1 MEKRY
6 QVFVS
11 STYEDLKE
19 ERASVM
25 QTLLEL
31 NCIPTGMELF
41 PAADDDQISFIKRA
55 IDDCDYYMVILAGR
69 YGSVNKR
76 GISYT
81 ELEYNYAKKIKKPIM
96 AFVIDD
102 PLKLP
107 AFRYEND
114 YDRRKKLEKFR
125 TKLKNRL
132 CKKWKNAG
140 DLSKAVGTSITNIIK
155 TNPSHGWVRANFLPD
170 WNNFDTV
177 EFIQSCTRITQVG
190 IQNVYENLGSY
201 GTQNDWLN
209 ILKKAKKK
217 VDMQGR
223 TLHGWTNA
231 RAIEKIMIDKII
243 KENVDFRWLV
253 LDENNI
259 YMKNLIEENEGV
271 GELLLEKAARTKKLL
286 LKIKAKLPSNKKR
299 KLQIRYFAD
308 HPLYCSIIRS
318 DDDYYVSNYMYS
330 VGSVDCPFIH
340 LSGSNSLWCKTYQ
353 KEFDAVWRNSK
364 K

>member
-41 PAADDDQISFIKRA
+41 PASDDDSITFIKKI
-55 IDDCDYYMVILAGR
+55 IDDCDYYIVIVAGK

-81 ELEYNYAKKIKKPIM
+81 ELEYNYAIKTKKPIA

-102 PLKLP
+102 PKKLP
-107 AFRYEND
+107 AYKYEND
-114 YDRRKKLEKFR
+114 YDRRIKLEKFR
-125 TKLKNRL
+125 DKLQKKL
-132 CKKWKNAG
+132 YKKWKTADG
-140 DLSKAVGTSITNIIK
+140 LSKGVSTSILSLIK
-155 TNPSHGWVRANFLPD
+155 SRPSHGWIKANFLPD
-170 WNNFDTV
+170 WNKFDTKD
-177 EFIQSCTRITQVG
+177 FIESCTRITDVG
-190 IQNVYENLGSY
+190 IKNVYENLGGY
-201 GTQNDWLN
+201 GNQSDWLS
-209 ILKKAKKK
+209 ILKNAKKK

-223 TLHGWTNA
+223 TLHGWTNT
-231 RAIEKIMIDKII
+231 RAVQKIIIDKIV
-243 KENVDFRWLV
+243 KENVAFRWLV
-253 LDENNI
+253 LHEDNK
-259 YMKNLIEENEGV
+259 YMENLIEENEGI
-271 GELLLEKAARTKKLL
+271 GELLLEKAGQTKKLL
-286 LKIKAKLPSNKKR
+286 LNIKKDLPKNRKS
-299 KLQIRYFAD
+299 KLQVRYFSD
-308 HPLYCSIIRS
+308 HPLYCSIIRA
-318 DDDYYVSNYMYS
+318 DDNYYISNYLYS

-340 LSGSNSLWCKTYQ
+340 LKGEKSIWCLTYQ
-353 KEFDAVWRNSK
+353 KEFEAVWQNSK